1 MTQQEVQLSPEA
13 KSALRLIRAL
23 RLLPETEGTIAA
35 EKRAIRD
42 LRLRDLNA
50 VALILQEDDEKEVQ
64 RGN

>member
-1 MTQQEVQLSPEA
+1 MSTQEEQLSLEA

-42 LRLRDLNA
+42 LRLRYLNA
-50 VALILQEDDEKEVQ
+50 VAHILQEDDEKEMS
-64 RGN
+64 RG

>member
-1 MTQQEVQLSPEA
+1 MSTQEERLSPEA
-13 KSALRLIRAL
+13 KSALKLIRAL

-50 VALILQEDDEKEVQ
+50 VALILQEDDEKEIS
-64 RGN
+64 RG

>member
-1 MTQQEVQLSPEA
+1 MTQQETQLSPEA

-50 VALILQEDDEKEVQ
+50 VALILQEDDEKEAQ
-64 RGN
+64 RGI

>member
-50 VALILQEDDEKEVQ
+50 VALILQEDDEKEMS
-64 RGN
+64 RG

>member
-1 MTQQEVQLSPEA
+1 MTTQEEQLSPEA

-50 VALILQEDDEKEVQ
+50 VALILQENDEKEAR
-64 RGN
+64 RG